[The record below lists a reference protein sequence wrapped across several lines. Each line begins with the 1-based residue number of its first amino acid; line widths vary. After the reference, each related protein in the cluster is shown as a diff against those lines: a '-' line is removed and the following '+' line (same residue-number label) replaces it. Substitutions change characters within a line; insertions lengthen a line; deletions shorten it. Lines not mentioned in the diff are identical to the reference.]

1 MDPRRVLTFRAVAHQ
16 RSFSR
21 AARELAL
28 SQPSVSNQV
37 ACAGARDRRPAA
49 RPRAR
54 RPEAHPRGRDPA
66 RTRRRHRRALPARQA
81 NSSPSPQKVSA
92 RGCASAPSRPRSPG
106 SSRPPSHAYASSHP
120 DTKVTVDEGTDDL
133 PARVRSGELHL
144 AVAFQDSA
152 RPRQEP
158 PGIERRDLLREQF
171 MVALAPD
178 HPLAERP
185 EVRLADLSEDDWTAA
200 LPDGLIVG
208 ACRAAGFEP
217 NLVSITH
224 DQLAI
229 RALIARGLAVTLAPQ
244 LLADAFN
251 DLVAPTHRRHRPH
264 TRRLRPAATRRPTPA
279 RPAHP
284 RRTRQHRRGA
294 AGTYR
299 AVAAVVLADWRSG
312 APRSCGQ
319 SRQRG

>member
-1 MDPRRVLTFRAVAHQ
+1 MDPKRVLTFRAVAHQ

-21 AARELAL
+21 AADELAL

-37 ACAGARDRRPAA
+37 ASLEREIGAQLIERAPGGLRLTSEGEILLEHADAIAERFELAKEQLAAAAEGQRARLRIGAFPTALAGFVPAA
-49 RPRAR
+49 IAR
-54 RPEAHPRGRDPA
+54 LR
-66 RTRRRHRRALPARQA
+66 LQ
-81 NSSPSPQKVSA
+81 
-92 RGCASAPSRPRSPG
+92 
-106 SSRPPSHAYASSHP
+106 YP
-120 DTKVTVDEGTDDL
+120 DTKVAVDEGTDDL

-144 AVAFQDSA
+144 AVAFQDTA

-158 PGIERRDLLREQF
+158 PGMERRDLLREQF

-185 EVRLADLSEDDWTAA
+185 EVHLADLSEDDWTVA
-200 LPDGLIVG
+200 LPDGLIVA
-208 ACRAAGFEP
+208 ACRTAGFEP

-251 DLVAPTHRRHRPH
+251 DLV
-264 TRRLRPAATRRPTPA
+264 LRPI
-279 RPAHP
+279 
-284 RRTRQHRRGA
+284 
-294 AGTYR
+294 AGTGPTRDVYALLPPGGR
-299 AVAAVVLADWRSG
+299 HPLVPSILDALDSTAAELQG
-312 APRSCGQ
+312 PTEP
-319 SRQRG
+319 

>member
-37 ACAGARDRRPAA
+37 ASLEREIGARLFDRRPGGLRLTREGEILLEHADAIAERFELAKRQLAA
-49 RPRAR
+49 AAEGQLAR
-54 RPEAHPRGRDPA
+54 LRIGAFPTALAGLVPA
-66 RTRRRHRRALPARQA
+66 AIARLCLQ
-81 NSSPSPQKVSA
+81 
-92 RGCASAPSRPRSPG
+92 
-106 SSRPPSHAYASSHP
+106 YP

-144 AVAFQDSA
+144 AVAFQDTA

-158 PGIERRDLLREQF
+158 PGMERRDLLRERF
-171 MVALAPD
+171 MVALAPG
-178 HPLAERP
+178 HPLAGRP
-185 EVRLADLSEDDWTAA
+185 EVRLADLSEADWTAA

-251 DLVAPTHRRHRPH
+251 DLV
-264 TRRLRPAATRRPTPA
+264 LRPI
-279 RPAHP
+279 
-284 RRTRQHRRGA
+284 
-294 AGTYR
+294 AGTGPTRDVYALLPPGAR
-299 AVAAVVLADWRSG
+299 HPLVPFVLDALDSAAAEL
-312 APRSCGQ
+312 
-319 SRQRG
+319 RGPSEP